1 VYRQAGDFLDQY
13 QRSFSQDPRTVAA
26 CGQAFI
32 AAQQRAGVAATAKHF
47 PGLGAAAAAQNT
59 DAAPV
64 TLPVPLDT
72 LRAVDEAPYPAAIA
86 AGVGLVM
93 LSWAVYPALDAGS
106 PAGLSAAVVRGELRG
121 HLGYRGVTIT
131 DALEAGALGAF
142 GDAGPRAV
150 LAAGAGVDL
159 ILCSARDVGQ
169 GQAATA
175 ALAAALDGG
184 ALDAAD
190 FAAAVERV
198 AALRDGLVPSR
209 YFPETGHSLGHGFL
223 SYWEQFGGLAVFG
236 YPLTDE
242 YRDPQTGLVTQYLE
256 RARFEWHP
264 GAWPSRYDVELGQ
277 LGRELAQRQGLLGT
291 PPFRRIEAA
300 TDAHCTYFPETGHR
314 LCFGFRDYWQVHG
327 GLPIFGYPLSE
338 EFRDPTTGLTVQYFE
353 RQRLEYHPD
362 NPPAWQVEGGLLGR
376 LLLPP
381 QP

>member
-1 VYRQAGDFLDQY
+1 
-13 QRSFSQDPRTVAA
+13 
-26 CGQAFI
+26 
-32 AAQQRAGVAATAKHF
+32 
-47 PGLGAAAAAQNT
+47 
-59 DAAPV
+59 
-64 TLPVPLDT
+64 
-72 LRAVDEAPYPAAIA
+72 
-86 AGVGLVM
+86 M
-93 LSWAVYPALDAGS
+93 
-106 PAGLSAAVVRGELRG
+106 
-121 HLGYRGVTIT
+121 
-131 DALEAGALGAF
+131 
-142 GDAGPRAV
+142 
-150 LAAGAGVDL
+150 DL

-184 ALDAAD
+184 QLDAAD
-190 FAAAVERV
+190 FTAAVQRV

-209 YFPETGHSLGHGFL
+209 YFPETGHSLIHGFL
-223 SYWEQFGGLAVFG
+223 AYWEQFGGLAVFG

-327 GLPIFGYPLSE
+327 GLPTFGYPLSE
-338 EFRDPTTGLTVQYFE
+338 ELRDPTMGLTVQYFE